1 MDFVGGDAIY
11 QVSVDESTEKLRRH
25 LRKAPGTKRVLVRPN
40 ESSHFAHAFNEDV
53 LGTIELQDLL
63 EHFIGWMLE
72 RDMKSS
78 HARHLQKVLQ
88 IALEEFRRENRAES
102 A

>member
-1 MDFVGGDAIY
+1 M
-11 QVSVDESTEKLRRH
+11 
-25 LRKAPGTKRVLVRPN
+25 RKAPGTKRVLVRPN